1 MMARRNY
8 TLWAGGILLAA
19 VLFPAVVIVVF
30 NGDHAPGI
38 DVMHRYATPSLSHP
52 LGTDPFGRDLMVY
65 VLLGAFN
72 SMMIA
77 ALGVA
82 LATIAGTALGLI
94 AAGHPEASPS
104 GSTRIIMGIAD
115 LGLAFPPVLIAA
127 LLVTALGASASG
139 EILAIA
145 LFGLPAQI
153 RITRQAARS
162 ILIQDYIAASRL
174 AGRGTLTILR
184 THVLPN
190 ILPLLTVQATS
201 SLALALLSDAGLS
214 YLGLGAP
221 PPLPDLGRALAS
233 YQIHVFDHPMLVA
246 VPGLTIM
253 LLVLGFNI
261 FGDGL
266 RDSLDAA
273 HQEPNP

>member
-1 MMARRNY
+1 MKTHRN
-8 TLWAGGILLAA
+8 LWAGSALLGIVLL
-19 VLFPAVVIVVF
+19 PATIIALLD
-30 NGDHAPGI
+30 GGRAPAI
-38 DVMHRYATPSLSHP
+38 DVMHRYAMPSLLHP
-52 LGTDPFGRDLMVY
+52 FGTDPFGRDLMIH
-65 VLLGAFN
+65 VLTGAFN
-72 SMMIA
+72 SVMIA
-77 ALGVA
+77 ATAVG
-82 LATIAGTALGLI
+82 LATVLGTILGLI
-94 AAGHPEASPS
+94 AAGRPA
-104 GSTRIIMGIAD
+104 RIIMGLAD

-127 LLVTALGASASG
+127 MLVTALGASATG

-174 AGRGTLTILR
+174 AGRGAFSIMR
-184 THVLPN
+184 RHVLPN

-221 PPLPDLGRALAS
+221 PPRPDLGRALAS

-253 LLVLGFNI
+253 LLVLGFNM

-266 RDSLDAA
+266 RDFLDAP
-273 HQEPNP
+273 HEEPAP